1 VPQRD
6 YQQTPLEKFVDPGGG
21 EVIPPGPHHL
31 KKPDGVGSLAAE
43 PINESF
49 TLNIRPG
56 ELSGNG
62 ETVRN
67 DAYREQ
73 RTEQKKIVDRED
85 RHYTPCAQLPA
96 FWPERRQ
103 A

>member
-1 VPQRD
+1 
-6 YQQTPLEKFVDPGGG
+6 
-21 EVIPPGPHHL
+21 
-31 KKPDGVGSLAAE
+31 VGSLAAE

-49 TLNIRPG
+49 NLNIRP
-56 ELSGNG
+56 ENLSGKG
-62 ETVRN
+62 EAVRN
-67 DAYREQ
+67 DAEREQ
-73 RTEQKKIVDRED
+73 RTGQKKIVDRED